1 MSSARLLESE
11 FDAPKRRI
19 PPSVVVLLVVL
30 GLSGA
35 YGGWRVYQV
44 LTLWPPEVRGDLRS
58 AIRAKHDGDL
68 ELSEQHFLRAWQTAR
83 TLPLEAFADDP
94 HLKLTGIPIALSD
107 VLEQEGKVDAAYEVI
122 SEAYVSLQEPAAHG
136 ALSGP
141 ERIRAVALAHKLGE
155 LAEALKRP
163 LEEQEKWL
171 TDAVTVLLKT
181 VLPGKKDDEA
191 REEPASLAQLELPR
205 WVRKDDVGA
214 PLEALGAFYAR
225 TGKIHFAMPLY
236 LQAISILIPPP
247 PRKVPAADRCRG
259 AQLMTNL
266 ADLIIQTDPEKNPDK
281 LHQAQA
287 WAQKA
292 LAVVED
298 ARKSSEEEE
307 PLCETA
313 LAVVF
318 FNLAVLTQIGGN
330 VKDARR
336 LYTYS
341 LKQSKYA
348 GVDEGVAEAE
358 RALQKLDAKGE

>member
-11 FDAPKRRI
+11 FDAPKRRL
-19 PPSVVVLLVVL
+19 PPSLAVLLVIL

-35 YGGWRVYQV
+35 YGGWRIYQI

-58 AIRAKHDGDL
+58 AVRAKHDGDL
-68 ELSEQHFLRAWQTAR
+68 ELSEQHFIRAWQTAR

-94 HLKLTGIPIALSD
+94 YLKLTGIPIALSD
-107 VLEQEGKVDAAYEVI
+107 VLETEGKVGAAYEVL
-122 SEAYVSLQEPAAHG
+122 SEAYASLQEPAARG

-141 ERIRAVALAHKLGE
+141 ERIRAVALAHKLGA
-155 LAEALKRP
+155 LAEALHKAP
-163 LEEQEKWL
+163 EEQEKWL

-181 VLPGKKDDEA
+181 VLPVKREDETPK
-191 REEPASLAQLELPR
+191 EHPSLAQLELPS

-225 TGKIHFAMPLY
+225 TGKIDFAMPLY
-236 LQAISILIPPP
+236 LQAISVLIPPP
-247 PRKVPAADRCRG
+247 PEKAPAADRCRG
-259 AQLMTNL
+259 AQFMTNL
-266 ADLIIQTDPEKNPDK
+266 ADLIIKTGPAKNPDQ

-298 ARKSSEEEE
+298 ARKTSKVEE

-318 FNLAVLTQIGGN
+318 FNLAVLLQIGGN
-330 VKDARR
+330 LKDARR

-348 GVDEGVAEAE
+348 GLDEGVSEAAM
-358 RALQKLDAKGE
+358 ALRQLDGKSE